1 MNDVAWHPLKGHA
14 AEGKEWRPVAASR
27 VPRTVGADSA
37 EATYPIHSLAKG
49 LDLLLL
55 FKGADAAVRLSDAS
69 RSLGVSI
76 STAHRLLG
84 MLKSRGFVRQDPKTR
99 AYFPGNKLFELT
111 QALFD
116 ETALY
121 RAARDEMDRLVKRVD
136 ELAVLAVLRGSEAH
150 FIALVEGPTSR
161 VGPFPEG
168 LARPAHATAAGKMLL
183 SQLSPAEFRKVYSR
197 ATSLATLTTTTI
209 ARRGLLERELAEIRS
224 NGFAMSA
231 EETRP
236 GCHAVAVLIRSTH
249 GKIHGALSLLSVP
262 ERMPSARILW
272 LVNELRLSA
281 ATIVSQFESLYL
293 HSKP

>member
-1 MNDVAWHPLKGHA
+1 VP
-14 AEGKEWRPVAASR
+14 ASR
-27 VPRTVGADSA
+27 VPRSVGAESA

-55 FKGADAAVRLSDAS
+55 FRGADCAIRLSDAS

-99 AYFPGNKLFELT
+99 AYFPGSKLFELT
-111 QALFD
+111 QSLFD
-116 ETALY
+116 ESALY
-121 RAARDEMDRLVKRVD
+121 RAARDEMARLVKRVD

-183 SQLSPAEFRKVYSR
+183 SQLSHDELRKVYSR
-197 ATSLATLTTTTI
+197 STSLATLTTTTI
-209 ARRGLLERELAEIRS
+209 GRRRLLERELAEIRS
-224 NGFAMSA
+224 NDYALSA

-236 GCHAVAVLIRSTH
+236 DCHAVAVLIRSTQ
-249 GKIHGALSLLSVP
+249 GEIRGALSLLSVP
-262 ERMPSARILW
+262 ERMPPARVQW

-281 ATIVSQFESLYL
+281 ATIVNQFDLLYQ
-293 HSKP
+293 HPEP